1 MTLAKNIIDQKAI
14 KKTNTNIRN
23 PRNFII
29 INFATKKQQE
39 LKLSKHFRYELQNR
53 KRHNGGRK
61 SSCRK
66 ILGSTN

>member
-29 INFATKKQQE
+29 INFAAKKQQE
-39 LKLSKHFRYELQNR
+39 LKLSKHFRYEL
-53 KRHNGGRK
+53 
-61 SSCRK
+61 
-66 ILGSTN
+66 